1 MSGAKHAK
9 RSGSGGGA
17 KRPADTGSWTGR
29 AARDHLGEL
38 IRRAHAEGPQVVT
51 LRGQAPVMVV
61 PVNPP
66 PASPTAPEQRVP
78 LGSFLRDLDSLS
90 GIDLRRDHDPERE
103 IAL

>member
-1 MSGAKHAK
+1 MSGTKQAR

-17 KRPADTGSWTGR
+17 KRPANAGSWTGR

-38 IRRAHAEGPQVVT
+38 IRRTHAEGPQVVT

-61 PVNPP
+61 PVPP
-66 PASPTAPEQRVP
+66 PPMSPAAQEHKVP
-78 LGSFLRDLDSLS
+78 LGSFLRSLDSLS
-90 GIDLRRDHDPERE
+90 GIDLQRDHDAERE

>member
-1 MSGAKHAK
+1 MSGAKQAK

-17 KRPADTGSWTGR
+17 KRPADAGSWTGR

-61 PVNPP
+61 PVHPLPNPP
-66 PASPTAPEQRVP
+66 TAQEHRVP
-78 LGSFLRDLDSLS
+78 LGSFLRNLDSLS
-90 GIDLRRDHDPERE
+90 GIDLGRDHDPDRE